1 MLHDCCYNNTAALD
15 LVGSLLRLHTM
26 YRKCALVATCPL
38 CETGLLGLVP
48 YAGSLLAQS
57 ADTIDDAHAD
67 LSLRLQ
73 VLVGLAK
80 TCPRALAPHLAA
92 MATKVQEM
100 WQQGLLWAGERNVLC
115 DGLVITAG
123 TDSPS
128 VQSQV
133 GSQSFSMMLHVQ
145 VCLLAG
151 SLLRKACRASFCQRL
166 MPGEQDGELRV
177 H

>member
-1 MLHDCCYNNTAALD
+1 MTAAITTQLLQTW
-15 LVGSLLRLHTM
+15 LVHTM
-26 YRKCALVATCPL
+26 YRKRAPGAIPPL
-38 CETGLLGLVP
+38 GETGLLGPVP
-48 YAGSLLAQS
+48 YAASLLAQS
-57 ADTIDDAHAD
+57 ADTIDSAHDD
-67 LSLRLQ
+67 LRSHLQ

-133 GSQSFSMMLHVQ
+133 GSQSFPMMLHVQ

-151 SLLRKACRASFCQRL
+151 SLLLKACGLAEPHSAR
-166 MPGEQDGELRV
+166 G
-177 H
+177 